1 MSKKSQIAFL
11 KKLDKELKK
20 ESSTYRKKTANKLV
34 HFVSIQRGTINKVI
48 RSAIKNSTNV
58 AGDPLSQK
66 GVESKYNALLSVF
79 MEQVGTNFRKLEA
92 SSTKNDSNIIVLR
105 QGPHFI
111 KVEIEEVEGGSGSRD
126 NFKKA
131 QKAYTEELN
140 TLYEGVLSLLGET
153 SLDRTSSEGETIKQ
167 DKAGQVFN
175 LEHFRDSSN
184 VLLFMNDALHTSLSN
199 FSKGQQAQLR
209 RDNPDIFL
217 SLQADF
223 KAERVD
229 VFLGSQVKNIKE
241 SSKEKAE
248 KTDLERALKKA
259 LDRLGDF
266 PDVKGSDS
274 LREVK
279 EKQALEAA
287 IKPFKG
293 KKNHKVTSNK
303 TKLDTSKRKTK
314 LDVSPTVKAG
324 KGLSSKGLKKKRI
337 RKKAVKGVA
346 STPLA
351 LIASLNKALPEAV
364 QDNMGAP
371 ALVYRTGRFAQSV
384 HVTDIMTTKTGLPSI
399 GYTYQRE
406 PYSVFEK
413 SSGSRFASEDRDPRK
428 LIDKSI
434 RDIAAGLAIGR
445 FFTRRT

>member
-1 MSKKSQIAFL
+1 MSK
-11 KKLDKELKK
+11 D
-20 ESSTYRKKTANKLV
+20 NKALV
-34 HFVSIQRGTINKVI
+34 R
-48 RSAIKNSTNV
+48 
-58 AGDPLSQK
+58 
-66 GVESKYNALLSVF
+66 
-79 MEQVGTNFRKLEA
+79 
-92 SSTKNDSNIIVLR
+92 
-105 QGPHFI
+105 
-111 KVEIEEVEGGSGSRD
+111 
-126 NFKKA
+126 
-131 QKAYTEELN
+131 
-140 TLYEGVLSLLGET
+140 
-153 SLDRTSSEGETIKQ
+153 
-167 DKAGQVFN
+167 
-175 LEHFRDSSN
+175 RDS
-184 VLLFMNDALHTSLSN
+184 
-199 FSKGQQAQLR
+199 
-209 RDNPDIFL
+209 PEIFL

-229 VFLGSQVKNIKE
+229 VFLGSQAKNVKE
-241 SSKEKAE
+241 SSKERAE
-248 KTDLERALKKA
+248 KRDLEKA
-259 LDRLGDF
+259 LEEAIKRVKGL

-314 LDVSPTVKAG
+314 LDVSPSVKAG
-324 KGLSSKGLKKKRI
+324 KGLSSKGLKQKRI

-364 QDNMGAP
+364 QDNMGSP

-399 GYTYQRE
+399 GYSYQRE
-406 PYSVFEK
+406 PYGVFEK
-413 SSGSRFASEDRDPRK
+413 SSGSRFASEQRDPRK

-434 RDIAAGLAIGR
+434 RDVAAGLAIGR

>member
-1 MSKKSQIAFL
+1 MSKRSHLAFL
-11 KKLDKELKK
+11 KRLDRELKK
-20 ESSTYRKKTANKLV
+20 SSDKYREETANKLV

-48 RSAIKNSTNV
+48 RAAIKSSTNV
-58 AGDPLSQK
+58 KGDPLSQK
-66 GVESKYNALLSVF
+66 GIESKYNALLSVF
-79 MEQVGTNFRKLEA
+79 MEQVGQNFRALEA
-92 SSTKNDSNIIVLR
+92 SSTKNDSNVKVLR

-111 KVEIEEVEGGSGSRD
+111 KVEIEEGKGRKRD
-126 NFKKA
+126 NFDKA
-131 QKAYTEELN
+131 QNNYKRELN
-140 TLYEGVLSLLGET
+140 TLYEGVLNLLGEA
-153 SLDRTSSEGETIKQ
+153 SLDRIGSEGQTIEQ
-167 DKAGQVFN
+167 SNSGQVFN

-184 VLLFMNDALHTSLSN
+184 VLLFINDALYNALKN
-199 FSKGQQAQLR
+199 MSKDNKALVR
-209 RDNPDIFL
+209 RDSPELFL

-223 KAERVD
+223 EAERVD
-229 VFLGSQVKNIKE
+229 VFLGSQAKNVKE
-241 SSKEKAE
+241 SSKERAE
-248 KTDLERALKKA
+248 KRDLEKA
-259 LDRLGDF
+259 LEEAIKRVKGL

-314 LDVSPTVKAG
+314 QDVSPSVKAG

-364 QDNMGAP
+364 QDNMGSP